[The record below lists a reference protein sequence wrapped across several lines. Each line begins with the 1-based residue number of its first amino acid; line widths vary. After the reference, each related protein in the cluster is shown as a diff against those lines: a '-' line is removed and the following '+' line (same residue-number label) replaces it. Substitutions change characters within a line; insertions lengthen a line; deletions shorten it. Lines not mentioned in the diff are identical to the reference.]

1 MAQLQSSEK
10 LEKSLTLFDVYVI
23 STGAMFSSGFFLLP
37 GIATAEGG
45 PAAVLAYLLAGVLV
59 LPAMFSK
66 AELATAMP
74 KAGGTYY
81 FLDRSL
87 GPLAGTV
94 GGLGTWLSLVF
105 KSAFALIGMG
115 AYLAIFADLP
125 IKPLAAALTVAFA
138 TINIVGA
145 KETSGLQRVLVT
157 ALLAV
162 LTYFVV
168 EGLLYTSGRS
178 ASDLSAQ
185 FSPFLPFGARGL
197 LSTIGLVF
205 VSYAGLTKVAS
216 VAEEVKNPDRNIPL
230 GMALSLGT
238 ATLFYVVGVFIMVAV
253 LDPVTLREDLTPVAT
268 AGEVFLD
275 WLPAPTGLILIVVA
289 AIAAFASTG
298 NAGILSASRFPLAM
312 ARDRL
317 VSPRFAKLGRFDTP
331 TFSIVVTSILML
343 AVIFLLS
350 EEGVAKLA
358 SAFKLLIFALT
369 NLAVIVMRE
378 SHITTYAPGYRS
390 PLYPWMQI
398 AGIVVCVVLIAEMG
412 NLSLLFTLGVV
423 LLGIGWYFYYVRGN
437 VAREGAIYHL
447 FARLGK
453 FRDEELDV
461 ELQGILE
468 EKDLGDA
475 SDFDKLV
482 ARAPVIHLDNPAPYD
497 DIVREVAKQFAECT
511 PIDAEAIARR
521 FLESSQH
528 NGITTTH
535 GAALPYA
542 LVPDLHQEELV
553 LVHCQSGICVEF
565 EDDPDADSSEPIYAF
580 FFLLSSRKD
589 QSRHLRTMTDL
600 MNRAEEDE
608 FLSEWRAAENEQQ
621 TKETLMHHE
630 RHLSLALLSD
640 TPTGDFIDQCVQDIN
655 LPAQSLIALVRRNG
669 EIIIPHGDTVLKEG
683 DRITVIGD
691 PASIE
696 RLYELYKK
704 DRGTNTTRS

>member
-1 MAQLQSSEK
+1 MASSEK

-45 PAAVLAYLLAGVLV
+45 PAAVLAYFLAGVLV

-115 AYLAIFADLP
+115 AYLAIFFDLP

-138 TINIVGA
+138 ALNIFGA

-157 ALLAV
+157 VLLAV
-162 LTYFVV
+162 MAYYLV
-168 EGLLYTSGRS
+168 EGLVYTSGRS
-178 ASDLSAQ
+178 VSELELQ
-185 FSPFLPFGARGL
+185 FTPFLPFGGRGL

-216 VAEEVKNPDRNIPL
+216 VAEEVRDPDRNIPL
-230 GMALSLGT
+230 GMILSLGT
-238 ATLFYVVGVFIMVAV
+238 ATLVYVVGVFVMVAV
-253 LDPVTLREDLTPVAT
+253 LEPDALRSDLTPVAT
-268 AGEVFLD
+268 SGEMFMD
-275 WLPAPTGLILIVVA
+275 WLPEPFGLILIVVA

-317 VSPRFAKLGRFDTP
+317 MAPRFAKLGRFGTP
-331 TFSIVVTSILML
+331 TFSIVATSGLML

-378 SHITTYAPGYRS
+378 SHIKTYAPGYRS

-398 AGIVVCVVLIAEMG
+398 TGLVVCLVLIAEMG
-412 NLSLLFTLGVV
+412 NLSILFTLTVV
-423 LLGIGWYFYYVRGN
+423 LLGIGWYFYYVRGD
-437 VAREGAIYHL
+437 VSREGAIYHL

-453 FRDEELDV
+453 YRDDELDV
-461 ELQGILE
+461 ELQSILE

-482 ARAPVIHLDNPAPYD
+482 ARAPVIHLDNPTPYE
-497 DIVREVAKQFAECT
+497 DIVKQVAEQFAERAT
-511 PIDAEAIARR
+511 MNTEEIARR

-528 NGITTTH
+528 NGISTTH

-542 LVPDLHQEELV
+542 LVPDLDQEELV
-553 LVHCQSGICVEF
+553 MVHCQSGICVEF
-565 EDDPDADSSEPIYAF
+565 EDDDEVSRTEPVYAF
-580 FFLLSSRKD
+580 FFLLSPRED
-589 QSRHLRTMTDL
+589 QSQHLRTMASL
-600 MNRAEEDE
+600 VNRADDDR
-608 FLSEWRAAENEQQ
+608 FLDEWRAAADEQQ

-630 RHLSLALLSD
+630 RYLSLALLSG
-640 TPTGDFIDQCVQDIN
+640 TPTGDFIDQRVREIN
-655 LPAQSLIALVRRNG
+655 LPAQSLVALVRRDG
-669 EIIIPHGDTVLKEG
+669 EILIPRGDMVLREG
-683 DRITVIGD
+683 DRVTVIGD

-696 RLYELYKK
+696 RLYELYQKGH
-704 DRGTNTTRS
+704 RTNSVR